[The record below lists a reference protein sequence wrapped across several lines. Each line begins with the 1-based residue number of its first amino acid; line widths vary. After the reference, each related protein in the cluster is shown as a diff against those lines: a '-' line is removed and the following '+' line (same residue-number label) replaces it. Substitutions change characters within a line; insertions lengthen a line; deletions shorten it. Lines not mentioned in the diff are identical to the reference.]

1 MTLARLV
8 LLLLALS
15 ALAAAACDP
24 RGDGPDG
31 VPAEAR
37 LVFAEF
43 GASEDRIYVAPAGDL
58 DAREEI
64 ARVPHAPGWA
74 LTPAT
79 EMAGSLAAFVALPP
93 EAEPVRDSPAE
104 LWLLDAASGELT
116 RLAGDAD
123 LLVAPVFDRAGRYL
137 VYRRSNAAEGT
148 QQLVRVDLATRAR
161 RILRELATR
170 FGVFPVAVA
179 DDGGV
184 VYAELSNGGTDLYR
198 SDGSGEGGAELL
210 LHASDH
216 IARGWRLSPDGN
228 TLSYLAPRIEAE
240 RVVQRLHVT
249 ALDGGGEPR
258 IEAGEGFVGDQFSPV
273 WMPTRRRHHLRAGAR
288 LRRERSPGHTRP
300 RGRRRAAR
308 ADRAGAGLRRAA
320 RLERRRALPGDAQLR
335 WPRRLRA
342 RPRVAG
348 GDHERRRTRDR
359 AGGPRADLHRLAARC
374 LRPRCAGPRAPR

>member
-1 MTLARLV
+1 MTLPRLV

-15 ALAAAACDP
+15 ALAAAACNQ

-137 VYRRSNAAEGT
+137 VYRRSDTAEGT

-161 RILRELATR
+161 RTLRELSTR

-216 IARGWRLSPDGN
+216 IARGWRLSPDGS

-273 WMPTRRRHHLRAGAR
+273 WMPMGDGITFGQEPGFAASAPPVTVALEGADEPPALTAPERGFDAPLGWSGDGRYLATRSFDGRDAYEPG
-288 LRRERSPGHTRP
+288 RESLVVITN
-300 RGRRRAAR
+300 
-308 ADRAGAGLRRAA
+308 
-320 RLERRRALPGDAQLR
+320 
-335 WPRRLRA
+335 
-342 RPRVAG
+342 AG
-348 GDHERRRTRDR
+348 GRATVLADHELIFIGWLLD
-359 AGGPRADLHRLAARC
+359 A
-374 LRPRCAGPRAPR
+374 

>member
-1 MTLARLV
+1 MPRLV
-8 LLLLALS
+8 LLLLALLLLALS
-15 ALAAAACDP
+15 ALAAAACNP
-24 RGDGPDG
+24 RGDDPDG

-43 GASEDRIYVAPAGDL
+43 GPTEDRIYLAPAGDL
-58 DAREEI
+58 EAREEI

-93 EAEPVRDSPAE
+93 EAEPVRGSPAE

-137 VYRRSNAAEGT
+137 LYRSSDAIEGT
-148 QQLVRVDLATRAR
+148 QALVRVDLATRAR
-161 RILRELATR
+161 RTLRELSTR

-179 DDGGV
+179 DDGGI

-210 LHASDH
+210 FHASDH
-216 IARGWRLSPDGN
+216 IARGWRLSPDGGS
-228 TLSYLAPRIEAE
+228 LSYLAPRIEAE

-249 ALDGGGEPR
+249 ALDGGSEPR
-258 IEAGEGFVGDQFSPV
+258 IEAAEGFAGDQFSPV
-273 WMPTRRRHHLRAGAR
+273 WMPAGDGITFGQEPGFAASAAPVTLALGGADEPPALAAPEQGFDAPLGWSADGRYLATRSFDGRDAYEPG
-288 LRRERSPGHTRP
+288 RESLVVITS
-300 RGRRRAAR
+300 
-308 ADRAGAGLRRAA
+308 
-320 RLERRRALPGDAQLR
+320 
-335 WPRRLRA
+335 
-342 RPRVAG
+342 AG
-348 GDHERRRTRDR
+348 GRVTVLADHELIFIGWLLD
-359 AGGPRADLHRLAARC
+359 A
-374 LRPRCAGPRAPR
+374 